1 MCSRRELSLFW
12 LLLVLGIIIS
22 LLQVASVA
30 SILPFLELATNPNA
44 LSDSPSLRKVYNSL
58 GFNSE
63 KAMIIAVAWMAL
75 LFMLASNL
83 LSVVSVWF
91 QQKVAWTVSYNV
103 SMRLVRTYG
112 ELPYQFFLSRDSSDL
127 IRSTIEDINNL
138 IDGVVLAGCNVIS
151 QLLIAVLIFVMLFIV
166 NPLIALSAVGV
177 IGGIY
182 LIIVFARRSYLTR
195 LGGESLQATSDRY
208 RTFVELISGTKA
220 IRSNGAKKYF
230 IERFEKP
237 SKQYSSIRPLIV
249 TTYMV
254 PRYLVESL
262 AFGAVIF
269 IILYLANSDA
279 GFVDALPTLT
289 LFTLAGYRLIPAIN
303 GAYVSL
309 AQMLNSYP
317 AIDAIY
323 NDIQAAN
330 DTRVITTES
339 ILFERSIKLSSVT
352 FNYPEVETPAV
363 DDVSMEIRKGSKVA
377 FIGPSGSGK
386 TTIVDLIMGLLNAN
400 IGSILVDDVVLNRE
414 RYDSWRQLIG
424 YVPQDV
430 FLYNDTITN
439 NIVFGA
445 ETIDEKQ
452 IKKAAKIAQI
462 SEFVETLPSQY
473 DTVIGE
479 QGARLSGGQRQR
491 LGLARALYR
500 QPSVLVL
507 DEATSALDNVT
518 EGDVVKA
525 IHEEIPDV
533 TIIMIAHRMST
544 VVRCDKL
551 YVVDR
556 GKISAEGDYKKLL
569 EESDQFRELAQCV

>member
-1 MCSRRELSLFW
+1 MISSLKRFRLLCSRRELSLFW

-22 LLQVASVA
+22 VLQVASVA

-44 LSDSPSLRKVYNSL
+44 LSDSPTLRKVYDSL

-63 KAMIIAVAWMAL
+63 KAMIVAVAWMAL
-75 LFMLASNL
+75 L
-83 LSVVSVWF
+83 F
-91 QQKVAWTVSYNV
+91 QQKVAWTVSHNV

-112 ELPYQFFLSRDSSDL
+112 ELPFQFFLSRDSSDL

-151 QLLIAVLIFVMLFIV
+151 QLLIAALIFLMLFIV

-220 IRSNGAKKYF
+220 IRSNGAKAFF
-230 IERFEKP
+230 IDRFEKP

-279 GFVDALPTLT
+279 GFVGAVPTLT

-303 GAYVSL
+303 GAYVSM

-323 NDIQAAN
+323 NDIQAAS
-330 DTRVITTES
+330 DTRLIATES
-339 ILFERSIKLSSVT
+339 IRFKRSIKLSSVT
-352 FNYPEVETPAV
+352 FNYPEVEVPAV
-363 DDVSMEIRKGSKVA
+363 DGVTMEIIKGSKVA
-377 FIGPSGSGK
+377 FVGPSGSGK
-386 TTIVDLIMGLLNAN
+386 TTIVDLILGLLDAN
-400 IGSILVDDVVLNRE
+400 VGSILVDDVALTRE

-424 YVPQDV
+424 YVPQEV

-445 ETIDEKQ
+445 ETIDEQ
-452 IKKAAKIAQI
+452 QVKKAAEIAQI
-462 SEFVETLPSQY
+462 SDFVETLPGRY
-473 DTVIGE
+473 V
-479 QGARLSGGQRQR
+479 
-491 LGLARALYR
+491 YR

-556 GKISAEGDYKKLL
+556 GKISAEGDYNKLL
-569 EESDQFRELAQCV
+569 EESAQFRELAQYV